1 MRSFGE
7 SLSITSSPFSKFVEM
22 DEWFGSKKTQLD
34 ALEAQLKALLK
45 SVEGVSKQRKGKSV

>member
-7 SLSITSSPFSKFVEM
+7 TLSIASSPFSKFVEM

-45 SVEGVSKQRKGKSV
+45 SVEGVSKQRKGK